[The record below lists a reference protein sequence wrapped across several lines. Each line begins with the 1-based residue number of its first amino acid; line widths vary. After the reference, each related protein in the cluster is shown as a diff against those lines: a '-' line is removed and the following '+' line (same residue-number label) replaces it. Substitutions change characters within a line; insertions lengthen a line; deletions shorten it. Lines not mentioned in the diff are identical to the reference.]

1 MLIILISFELN
12 CGFTSLSKIG
22 EIGILF
28 VWMLEGVLIALD
40 WPPILSNSLH
50 THSFSENQRIL

>member
-40 WPPILSNSLH
+40 
-50 THSFSENQRIL
+50 